1 MPTVKVRNLKNKE
14 VGDVELLDA
23 IFGVELNESLIHSAV
38 MNYQANGRQGTSAT
52 KTRGNVSG
60 SGRKLWKQKGTGRAR
75 IASLRSPLWKGGGNV
90 HGPQPRDWSYQM
102 PKKMRRGALRSAL
115 SERLREG
122 NLIVIDGFEFNNP
135 KTSEFLAAIG
145 TLGLSENKKK
155 PTKTLIIDSLDNLNL
170 ILSSRN
176 VAKTKVTNSFGL
188 NIYDIIYHEKLLIS
202 KSALEELTSLL
213 APKRES
219 EKAAGAE
226 ASEKKPKAG
235 KETDTAKTKA
245 LKDVDDAVTDKDLE
259 ESKAKTD
266 RAAKKAGEEKAV
278 DTPKTKKEPKPKS
291 EKTLKK
297 EAAAKNEADKNA
309 SADEAPA
316 KATEAP
322 ADKAESKEEA
332 ADNE

>member
-23 IFGVELNESLIHSAV
+23 IFGVELNEALIHSAV

-122 NLIVIDGFEFNNP
+122 NLIIIDEFGFANP
-135 KTSEFLAAIG
+135 KTSEFLGALG
-145 TLGLSENKKK
+145 TLGLTDKKAT
-155 PTKTLIIDSLDNLNL
+155 TKTLIIDSLDNANL

-176 VAKTKVTNSFGL
+176 VKKAKVTNSFGL

-202 KSALEELTSLL
+202 KAALEELCALL
-213 APKRES
+213 DPKRETG
-219 EKAAGAE
+219 KADE
-226 ASEKKPKAG
+226 VEVVVEEKPKA
-235 KETDTAKTKA
+235 KK
-245 LKDVDDAVTDKDLE
+245 
-259 ESKAKTD
+259 
-266 RAAKKAGEEKAV
+266 AAKPKAEKV
-278 DTPKTKKEPKPKS
+278 
-291 EKTLKK
+291 
-297 EAAAKNEADKNA
+297 EAAPVEETPAVEEVVAE
-309 SADEAPA
+309 EAPA
-316 KATEAP
+316 
-322 ADKAESKEEA
+322 AETTEEA
-332 ADNE
+332 TDNE